1 MKKDYYMHQKFLLDC
16 DYESV
21 SLSDPHSLQE
31 IFVQDFSEPINLF
44 DTEDS
49 ITRKVK
55 FSYLLKEIDTKE
67 DLVAFMGKTEFVDNL
82 LIENDMPRSENPI
95 VADYQEACLKAFYE
109 WLKELSLSFEK

>member
-21 SLSDPHSLQE
+21 SLPDTSCFPE
-31 IFVQDFSEPINLF
+31 TFVQDFTEPINLF
-44 DTEDS
+44 DNEAS

-55 FSYLLKEIDTKE
+55 ISYLLKEIVTE
-67 DLVAFMGKTEFVDNL
+67 DDLATFMGETRFVDNL

-95 VADYQEACLKAFYE
+95 IADYQEACLKAFSVL
-109 WLKELSLSFEK
+109 LKK